1 MVHTKKKK
9 NTHTKKNLVQ
19 CLLSQDSSKSYPH
32 LTYFSPQWKTS
43 KDTMKKHFLNN
54 YVSTDREQ
62 ACQNLCS
69 C

>member
-9 NTHTKKNLVQ
+9 HTQKKKTWYSVY
-19 CLLSQDSSKSYPH
+19 CLKTPVNRIHILLIFP
-32 LTYFSPQWKTS
+32 PQWKTS

-62 ACQNLCS
+62 ACQNLCR